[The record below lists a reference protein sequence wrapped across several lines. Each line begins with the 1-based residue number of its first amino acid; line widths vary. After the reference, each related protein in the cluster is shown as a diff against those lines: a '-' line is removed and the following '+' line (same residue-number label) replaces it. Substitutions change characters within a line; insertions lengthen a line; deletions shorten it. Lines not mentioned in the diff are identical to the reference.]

1 MLSRILM
8 ISACPI
14 FFYRFLQ
21 WYYANA
27 VKLYFATVL
36 IRTWVSQ

>member
-8 ISACPI
+8 ISACPV
-14 FFYRFLQ
+14 FSYRFFQ
-21 WYYANA
+21 WYYANT